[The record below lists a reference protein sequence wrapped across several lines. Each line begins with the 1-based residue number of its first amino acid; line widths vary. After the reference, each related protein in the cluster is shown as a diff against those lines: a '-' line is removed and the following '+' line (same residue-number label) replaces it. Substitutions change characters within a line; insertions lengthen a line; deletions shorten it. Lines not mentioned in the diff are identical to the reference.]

1 MPARIDPNHARKRL
15 EEQLARIARLRGTG
29 PNPFEYYQW
38 ESQTQE
44 VLSVVYG
51 EDSPELH
58 RYFEAAQVRGRLPG
72 VRGQA
77 ETMTLNIHGQWG
89 IRGRLDRAEALLRD
103 LIAQLPTQVA

>member
-1 MPARIDPNHARKRL
+1 MPSRIDPNHARTRL

-29 PNPFEYYQW
+29 PNPFEYSQW

-44 VLSVVYG
+44 VLSAIYG
-51 EDSPELH
+51 DGSSELL
-58 RYFEAAQVRGRLPG
+58 RYIEAAQVRGRLPG

-77 ETMTLNIHGQWG
+77 ENLTLNIHGQWG
-89 IRGRLDRAEALLRD
+89 IRGRLDRAEALLRE